1 MIGRNNLTT
10 ATTADV
16 ELKMVMTRFFDAS
29 PKLVFKAYTDPNLI
43 PKWWGS
49 KRLTT
54 TTVVKMEVRPGG
66 IWRFVQR
73 DSDGNE

>member
-10 ATTADV
+10 ATSADV

-49 KRLTT
+49 KRAYDYHCCQDGSKTRRNLAI
-54 TTVVKMEVRPGG
+54 RPE
-66 IWRFVQR
+66 RLRRQ
-73 DSDGNE
+73 